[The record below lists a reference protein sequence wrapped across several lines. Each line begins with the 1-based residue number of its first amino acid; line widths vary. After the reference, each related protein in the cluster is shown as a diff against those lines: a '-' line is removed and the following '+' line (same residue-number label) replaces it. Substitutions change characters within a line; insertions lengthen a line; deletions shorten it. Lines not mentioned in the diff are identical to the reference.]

1 MPFDLDKYKFEV
13 GKHKDKSVIWVQFTN
28 DASLRN
34 ELKQA
39 FPSSK
44 FSWSNKCW
52 YLNDV
57 KAIREK
63 LGLRVKTAFEKVD
76 TGQIAE
82 INRPALQRMHET
94 PAGVKPCFMPGQ
106 QTGI

>member
-1 MPFDLDKYKFEV
+1 MYEYFIACYLYLYENIRSIV
-13 GKHKDKSVIWVQFTN
+13 
-28 DASLRN
+28 
-34 ELKQA
+34 
-39 FPSSK
+39 

-106 QTGI
+106 QTGR